1 VRALAALQPAA
12 AVGAAQGQV
21 LVAAVAVVAAPAAPA
36 AMRKKRGK
44 ARSTRPA
51 IASARGNG

>member
-21 LVAAVAVVAAPAAPA
+21 LVAAVVAVAVAAPA

>member
-21 LVAAVAVVAAPAAPA
+21 LVAAVAVVAVAAPA